1 MKIVLKHGI
10 IAAVVITAM
19 SGCSPE
25 PEAYVNNVSSV
36 DECVQGNL
44 GTDSECKAQWDM
56 AKDENAR
63 TGPRFE
69 DSADCATEFGECE
82 RYTIQHDNGTQSSVF
97 IPMLAGMMVGNM
109 MSGSTTGYVP
119 TQPLYRR
126 EEDRRNGSSGFVTA
140 SGATVSKGTTSVRPS
155 SVRASGPTT
164 ISRGGFGG
172 FSGKAGGG
180 FSSGG

>member
-1 MKIVLKHGI
+1 MRIVLKQGI

-19 SGCSPE
+19 SGCE
-25 PEAYVNNVSSV
+25 PAPDASVTSVSSV
-36 DECVQGNL
+36 DECVQNSF
-44 GTDSECKAQWDM
+44 GTTDQCKDQWDQ
-56 AKDENAR
+56 AKEENAR

-69 DSADCATEFGECE
+69 DSADCATEFGQCE

-97 IPMLAGMMVGNM
+97 IPMLAGMMMGNM
-109 MSGSTTGYVP
+109 MSGGTGYVP

-140 SGATVSKGTTSVRPS
+140 SGATVSKGPSMVSSS
-155 SVRASGPTT
+155 SVRASSPTT
-164 ISRGGFGG
+164 ISRGGFGS
-172 FSGKAGGG
+172 FSGRSGGG

>member
-1 MKIVLKHGI
+1 MKIVLKQGI

-19 SGCSPE
+19 SGCTPE

-36 DECVQGNL
+36 DECVQSSF
-44 GTDSECKAQWDM
+44 GTADECKNQWEQ
-56 AKDENAR
+56 AKQENAR

-69 DSADCATEFGECE
+69 DSADCSTEFGQCE
-82 RYTIQHDNGTQSSVF
+82 KYNIQHEDGTQSSVF
-97 IPMLAGMMVGNM
+97 IPMLAGMMMMGNM
-109 MSGSTTGYVP
+109 MASNSAHVS

-126 EEDRRNGSSGFVTA
+126 EEDRRNGSGGFVTA

-155 SVRASGPTT
+155 SVRASSPTT
-164 ISRGGFGG
+164 VSRGGFGG

-180 FSSGG
+180 FSSGS